1 MSLPMVPFPAEEIKI
16 KQIFRSR
23 DIDCF
28 KEVPVTSEKI
38 RNVYG
43 SELEFPESPKDRPY
57 IFSSFVTSIDGKLA
71 YADKPS
77 AFYVAG
83 KNQMAGAGKD
93 TDFWILNAL
102 RGVCDAAVIGGNS
115 MKTDADYSMHCMDAE
130 IERDRVAS
138 GLSKIPLNIVMTLDA
153 SDVPM
158 EHKLLKSEAV
168 PCILV
173 TSPNGLE
180 YIRKNF
186 SGQYVV
192 ALAGEPDAVI
202 IEKLSEAGTG
212 ILPVLITGKGGFPDS
227 AETMRILKMVGIN
240 RLLIES
246 PGYGHFLVK
255 QKMMDEFFLNMSA
268 VYIGGGDT
276 MTLGKAD
283 KGFLAESHPHT
294 KILSIHMFNE
304 YFAYFRYRF
313 NYDFME
319 NMKGERYV
327 RRT

>member
-1 MSLPMVPFPAEEIKI
+1 MSLSMIPFNAEKIKI
-16 KQIFRSR
+16 NQIFKS
-23 DIDCF
+23 DELDTY
-28 KEVPVTSEKI
+28 KELPVASSKI
-38 RNVYG
+38 RAVYG
-43 SELEFPESPKDRPY
+43 SELTFPESKEDRPY

-83 KNQMAGAGKD
+83 KNMMADGGKD

-102 RGVCDAAVIGGNS
+102 RGVCDAAIIGGNS
-115 MKTDADYSMHCMDAE
+115 MRTDVDYSMHCMDLD
-130 IERDRVAS
+130 IETDRIAA

-153 SDVPM
+153 TDVPM
-158 EHKLLKSEAV
+158 DHDLLKSTEV

-180 YIRKNF
+180 YLKENF
-186 SGQYVV
+186 KREYIV
-192 ALAGEPDAVI
+192 ATMQDSDELI
-202 IEKLSEAGTG
+202 QQKLSKAGQG
-212 ILPVLITGKGGFPDS
+212 ILPVLISGNGGFPDS
-227 AETMRILKMVGIN
+227 IATMRILKMIGIN

-294 KILSIHMFNE
+294 KMLSIHMYNE
-304 YFAYFRYRF
+304 YFAYFRYKF
-313 NYDFME
+313 NYDFL
-319 NMKGERYV
+319 
-327 RRT
+327 

>member
-1 MSLPMVPFPAEEIKI
+1 MSLSMIPFDAEKIKI
-16 KQIFRSR
+16 YQIFKSNEV
-23 DIDCF
+23 DTY
-28 KEVPVTSEKI
+28 KELPVPSGKI
-38 RNVYG
+38 RKVYG
-43 SELEFPESPKDRPY
+43 SELTFPAPKEDRPY

-83 KNQMAGAGKD
+83 KNMLAEDGKD

-102 RGVCDAAVIGGNS
+102 RGICDAAIIGGNS

-130 IERDRVAS
+130 IEADRIAA
-138 GLSKIPLNIVMTLDA
+138 GLPKVPLNIVMTLDA

-158 EHKLLKSEAV
+158 DHDLLKSSEV
-168 PCILV
+168 PSMLV
-173 TSPNGLE
+173 TSPKGLDYIKCNFKGE
-180 YIRKNF
+180 Y
-186 SGQYVV
+186 
-192 ALAGEPDAVI
+192 AAVFAEDTAETI
-202 IEKLSEAGTG
+202 KEKLGKAGQG

-227 AETMRILKMVGIN
+227 AVTMRILKMIGIN

-304 YFAYFRYRF
+304 YFAYFRYKF
-313 NYDFME
+313 NYEFMQ
-319 NMKGERYV
+319 
-327 RRT
+327 

>member
-1 MSLPMVPFPAEEIKI
+1 MSLSMIPFHAEKIKI
-16 KQIFRSR
+16 NQIFKSEEL
-23 DIDCF
+23 DTY
-28 KEVPVTSEKI
+28 KEMPVASNKI
-38 RNVYG
+38 RSVYG
-43 SELEFPESPKDRPY
+43 NELCFPESKEDRPY

-83 KNQMAGAGKD
+83 KNRMAGGGKD

-102 RGVCDAAVIGGNS
+102 RGVCDAAIIGGNS
-115 MKTDADYSMHCMDAE
+115 MKTDADYSMHCMDAD
-130 IERDRVAS
+130 IESDRISA

-153 SDVPM
+153 ADVPM
-158 EHKLLKSEAV
+158 DHALLKSTGV

-180 YIRKNF
+180 YLKKNF
-186 SGQYVV
+186 KREYIV
-192 ALAGEPDAVI
+192 ATEQDTDEVI
-202 IEKLSEAGTG
+202 QEKLSKAGQG
-212 ILPVLITGKGGFPDS
+212 ILPVLITGTGGFPDS
-227 AETMRILKMVGIN
+227 SATMKILKMYGIN

-276 MTLGKAD
+276 MTLGKSD
-283 KGFLAESHPHT
+283 KGFLAEAHPHT
-294 KILSIHMFNE
+294 KILSIHMYNE
-304 YFAYFRYRF
+304 YFAYFRYKF
-313 NYDFME
+313 NYDFL
-319 NMKGERYV
+319 
-327 RRT
+327 